1 MHIVLLLSVHR
12 ETDHLTTTKNTFSSA
27 HCTDLGPNTKQ
38 EPPLRFL
45 TPNIFHQKVYMYIN
59 QFFFCYLCLTGM
71 ASHPPVSIS
80 EMADH
85 IERLKANDNLKFSQE
100 YEVGMLITGPWKSLT
115 WGVHMV
121 LMQPGSYLSLTHLS
135 LFYFFRGRS
144 DSFFVALSLRWSCLI
159 YLHRN
164 IYRR

>member
-59 QFFFCYLCLTGM
+59 QFFFLLSVFNRHGQSPSRLHLWNGR
-71 ASHPPVSIS
+71 SHWAPQG
-80 EMADH
+80 
-85 IERLKANDNLKFSQE
+85 KWQSQ
-100 YEVGMLITGPWKSLT
+100 
-115 WGVHMV
+115 V
-121 LMQPGSYLSLTHLS
+121 LPRV
-135 LFYFFRGRS
+135 RGRNADYSSLEVSNLGSSYGFDAARIIFIS
-144 DSFFVALSLRWSCLI
+144 DSSIPVLFLSWTQWQFLCRTVSTLE
-159 YLHRN
+159 LFDLSS
-164 IYRR
+164 